1 MFSYNF
7 TYELKL
13 LIRNKWLPILGLLLV
28 ITFAFAAFNGNSRT
42 QKRIKE
48 ITNIETKTELSD
60 ANMLKL
66 LDSVEKGLEVKTSF
80 RQIPNTP
87 MAIGY
92 QHPRA
97 VTMTPNGMS
106 AIAIGQSDIFTDVI
120 MPITVDDDF
129 SIDFTEMTSSI
140 QLLFGSF
147 DLTFVIIYLLP
158 LLIIAFS
165 YNILSAEKERGALR
179 LLASQPI
186 SIYKWIFQKM
196 LLRFFWLSLIVIIAL
211 VISFLINSIDLVQIQ
226 FIWLL
231 GLILVYMLFWFSLSF
246 LINLMGS
253 SSAKN
258 AVFLI
263 GLWVFLV
270 LLIPSTINQIANNIY
285 PIPSRSKMVNTM
297 RTLKVDVSKKQDK
310 VLDHYL
316 RDHPELA
323 SKEDKGN
330 YTFWHKYMASLDLVA
345 QEINPLFSLYDE
357 QLKAQQS
364 WVKKWTWLSPSLVI
378 NKEMNRISGNSTAD
392 YQNFKNQALT
402 FSKHWRNHLIFML
415 YSKQAFTT
423 KDYRILPKFTYKPLK
438 LNGIGK
444 HIIIEFILCVF
455 IGLLGIYLFK
465 KRLQKGIAILNN

>member
-13 LIRNKWLPILGLLLV
+13 LIRNKWLPILSLLLLISFV
-28 ITFAFAAFNGNSRT
+28 FATYNGNYRT
-42 QKRIKE
+42 KKRIE
-48 ITNIETKTELSD
+48 QIASIEAKVMESD

-66 LDSVEKGLEVKTSF
+66 LDSVEKGMEVKTNP
-80 RQIPNTP
+80 RRIPNTP

-92 QHPRA
+92 QHPRT
-97 VTMTPNGMS
+97 VTMPPNGMS
-106 AIAIGQSDIFTDVI
+106 AIAIGQSDIFSDII
-120 MPITVDDDF
+120 MPVTVDDDF
-129 SIDFTEMTSSI
+129 SIDFTEMTSSV

-196 LLRFFWLSLIVIIAL
+196 ILRFGWLSVIMIIAL
-211 VISFLINSIDLVQIQ
+211 IISFLISGIDLFQIQ
-226 FIWLL
+226 FIWLI

-246 LINLMGS
+246 LINLVGS

-258 AVFLI
+258 AAYLI
-263 GLWVFLV
+263 GLWVFFV
-270 LLIPSTINQIANNIY
+270 LLVPSAINQIANSFY
-285 PIPSRSKMVNTM
+285 PTPSRNKMVNTM

-323 SKEDKGN
+323 AKEGEGN
-330 YTFWHKYMASLDLVA
+330 YSFWHKYMASMDLVA
-345 QEINPLFSLYDE
+345 KEIDPLFSLYDE
-357 QLKAQQS
+357 QLKGQQAY
-364 WVKKWTWLSPSLVI
+364 VNKWIWLSPSLII
-378 NKEMNRISGNSTAD
+378 NKAMNRISGNSTVD
-392 YQNFKNQALT
+392 YQNFK
-402 FSKHWRNHLIFML
+402 S
-415 YSKQAFTT
+415 
-423 KDYRILPKFTYKPLK
+423 
-438 LNGIGK
+438 
-444 HIIIEFILCVF
+444 
-455 IGLLGIYLFK
+455 
-465 KRLQKGIAILNN
+465 